1 MTFHFKRSILT
12 NMSVVAKVQP
22 IMLLML
28 TDSATGQ
35 SVTVNTEN
43 VTYYNVMSGA
53 GTSINFIG
61 RDKLV
66 VSEEL
71 TTEWWQ
77 ANT

>member
-1 MTFHFKRSILT
+1 MSII
-12 NMSVVAKVQP
+12 AKVQP

-43 VTYYNVMSGA
+43 ITYYNVMSGT

-61 RDKLV
+61 GDKLV
-66 VSEEL
+66 VTEEL

>member
-1 MTFHFKRSILT
+1 MSII
-12 NMSVVAKVQP
+12 AKVQP

-43 VTYYNVMSGA
+43 ITYYNVMSGA

-61 RDKLV
+61 GDKLV
-66 VSEEL
+66 VTEEL
-71 TTEWWQ
+71 TIEWWQ

>member
-1 MTFHFKRSILT
+1 
-12 NMSVVAKVQP
+12 
-22 IMLLML
+22 ML

-43 VTYYNVMSGA
+43 ITYYNVMSGA

-61 RDKLV
+61 GDKLV
-66 VSEEL
+66 VTEEL

-77 ANT
+77 ENT

>member
-1 MTFHFKRSILT
+1 
-12 NMSVVAKVQP
+12 MSVVAKVQP
-22 IMLLML
+22 IMLLTL

-61 RDKLV
+61 GDKLIV
-66 VSEEL
+66 TEEL

>member
-1 MTFHFKRSILT
+1 MSI
-12 NMSVVAKVQP
+12 VAKVQP

-28 TDSATGQ
+28 TDASTQQ

-43 VTYYNVMSGA
+43 ITYYNVMSGD

-61 RDKLV
+61 GDNLV
-66 VSEEL
+66 VVEEL

>member
-1 MTFHFKRSILT
+1 
-12 NMSVVAKVQP
+12 MSVVAKVQP

-43 VTYYNVMSGA
+43 VTYYNVLSGA

-61 RDKLV
+61 VDKLV
-66 VSEEL
+66 VTEEL

>member
-1 MTFHFKRSILT
+1 MSII
-12 NMSVVAKVQP
+12 AKVQP
-22 IMLLML
+22 IMHLML

-43 VTYYNVMSGA
+43 ITYYNVMSGA

-61 RDKLV
+61 GDKLV
-66 VSEEL
+66 VTEEL

>member
-1 MTFHFKRSILT
+1 MSI
-12 NMSVVAKVQP
+12 VAKVQP

-28 TDSATGQ
+28 TDTASGQ
-35 SVTVNTEN
+35 PVTVNTEN

-61 RDKLV
+61 GDKLV
-66 VSEEL
+66 VTEEL